1 MLTIYD
7 VACKIFPFGL
17 TVLLGE
23 ERGRGGERVFRLR
36 DKERT
41 AGSGFSVDGI
51 KRGRQTYSLYDGE
64 GFCFAKV
71 NRLWSEG
78 ATYTRL
84 CRRKKRGRRGKTDRI
99 SEGSTLFARFRGGE

>member
-1 MLTIYD
+1 M
-7 VACKIFPFGL
+7 
-17 TVLLGE
+17 
-23 ERGRGGERVFRLR
+23 ERVFRLR

-41 AGSGFSVDGI
+41 AWSGFSVDGI